1 MMGRRERGVVGRT
14 ASDKA
19 KVDRAATP
27 EGRGKEMR
35 RHQRK
40 DDDNNKRKI
49 HHTQRLTTTR
59 TKCTRPKGM
68 RRAAEDAEA
77 AARRKSRL
85 SLAVVWRLAVWRLV
99 VVVVAGAW
107 RRLLLLPRSG
117 SQPLARSASRLGETR
132 AGKDEEG
139 QKG

>member
-1 MMGRRERGVVGRT
+1 MGRRERGAGRT

-59 TKCTRPKGM
+59 TKCRPKGM
-68 RRAAEDAEA
+68 RWAAEAAEA

-85 SLAVVWRLAVWRLV
+85 SLAVVWRLAVWRLVVV

-117 SQPLARSASRLGETR
+117 SQPLARSASRLGET